1 MTKPEPHSLV
11 VECSGLDLA
20 YGSKTVLRQVTGS
33 VKPGQALALVGP
45 NGSGKTTLLRAL
57 LGQVDCVAGT
67 LKVLDK
73 APGKAP
79 KGSLGYVPQ
88 VANLDD
94 TFPVK
99 VLDVVL
105 MGLYSQLGFWRRPGK
120 KEKRVAL
127 EALAQVGLESRAF
140 DQFGQLSGGQKQRVL
155 VARCIASQP
164 KLIMLDEPFNGLD
177 QPNRQALIDIIAEL
191 KIRDVALVISTHDLV
206 LAREVCDQVALL
218 AGRQIAFG
226 PTDEVLTP
234 ALIAEAYGGMPAE
247 FGPDELEQASAKVG
261 DENRAKSLRNS
272 DEKSLGTDAKRKQRN
287 ELASAGVR

>member
-1 MTKPEPHSLV
+1 MTKPEPLHTSSV

-20 YGSKTVLRQVTGS
+20 YGTKTVLRHVTGS
-33 VKPGQALALVGP
+33 VEPGQALALVGP
-45 NGSGKTTLLRAL
+45 NGSGKTTLMRAL
-57 LGQVDCVAGT
+57 LGQVNRVAGT
-67 LKVLDK
+67 LTVLGK
-73 APGKAP
+73 TPGKAP

-105 MGLYSQLGFWRRPGK
+105 MGLYSQLGLWRRPGK
-120 KEKRVAL
+120 KERQVAL
-127 EALAQVGLESRAF
+127 QALSQVGLEKRAH

-177 QPNRQALIDIIAEL
+177 QPNREALIEIIAEL
-191 KIRDVALVISTHDLV
+191 KVRGVALVISTHDLV

-234 ALIAEAYGGMPAE
+234 ELIAEAYGGTPTGFNPE
-247 FGPDELEQASAKVG
+247 TGGEAS
-261 DENRAKSLRNS
+261 
-272 DEKSLGTDAKRKQRN
+272 EKTSEIDSN
-287 ELASAGVR
+287 AGVESEPSTELVQAGRR